1 MTSTLA
7 QAWTAA
13 AVLIAS
19 VRICAMADM
28 SSTNEK
34 GMDLFL
40 LIGQSN
46 MAGRGVLTDESRVDS
61 DRIFKLDAQGQWQRA
76 EEPIHFDKKSAGAGL
91 SASFARAVAD
101 SDKDARIGL
110 IPCAVGGTSI
120 KRWVE
125 GGDLWTNAV
134 ARTRIALKSG
144 RLKGILWHQGES
156 DATPA
161 RAPKWGAKF
170 ESMVK
175 SLRREFGEVPIIAG
189 ELGAYLEGYR
199 DKYGNGLVWREINSQ
214 LHGLEGKISRFRVVS
229 ADGLMPNRDKLH
241 FNTESLRIFGL
252 RYAAAFESLEND
264 ERRMK

>member
-1 MTSTLA
+1 MKPNICRMTLLA
-7 QAWTAA
+7 ALAA
-13 AVLIAS
+13 PMLSLAEGK
-19 VRICAMADM
+19 D
-28 SSTNEK
+28 
-34 GMDLFL
+34 MDLYL

-46 MAGRGVLTDESRVDS
+46 MAGRGKLTAANRINADRV
-61 DRIFKLDAQGQWQRA
+61 FKLDAQGKWQRA

-125 GGDLWTNAV
+125 GGDLFTNAV

-199 DKYGNGLVWREINSQ
+199 DKHGNGLVWREINSQ

-241 FNTESLRIFGL
+241 FNTESLRIFGK
-252 RYAAAFESLEND
+252 RYAEAFDLMRTDKAKKE
-264 ERRMK
+264 